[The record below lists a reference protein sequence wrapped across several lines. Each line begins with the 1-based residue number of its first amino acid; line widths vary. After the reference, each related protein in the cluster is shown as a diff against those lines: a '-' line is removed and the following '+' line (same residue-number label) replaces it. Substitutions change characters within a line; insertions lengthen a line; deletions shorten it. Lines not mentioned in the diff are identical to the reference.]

1 MKLLFAASV
10 LAGCAATPR
19 TVAMISASAEWKV
32 VVEQSPGAAVH
43 ATPYGDWLE
52 RDLGGRRVI
61 FFHGGYGKVNAAG
74 STQYA
79 IDRWH
84 PRLVLNLGTC
94 GAFGHDLHVGDV
106 VLAKTTTI
114 YDIYEAM
121 GDADEAIADFRTQLD
136 VSRWP
141 ARLAS
146 QVHVEPLVSADR
158 DLVPG
163 EIAALRSKY
172 DAGAGDW
179 ESGAI
184 AYVAAKNHTRAVILR
199 GVTDVLDETQS
210 PTTGNLALW
219 QRETAKVMQ
228 HLLELVTNALPDLVL
243 VNPNDQ

>member
-1 MKLLFAASV
+1 
-10 LAGCAATPR
+10 
-19 TVAMISASAEWKV
+19 MISANAEWKV
-32 VVEQSPGAAVH
+32 VVEQSPSATVH

-52 RDLGGRRVI
+52 RTLGSEHVI

-84 PRLVLNLGTC
+84 PALVVNLGTC
-94 GAFGHDLHVGDV
+94 GAFGHGLHVGDV
-106 VLAKTTTI
+106 VLASTTTI

-121 GDADEAIADFRTQLD
+121 GDADEAIADFRTKLD
-136 VSRWP
+136 VTRWP

-146 QVHVEPLVSADR
+146 RVRIEPLISADR
-158 DLVPG
+158 DLIPA
-163 EIAALRSKY
+163 EIAKLRAKY

-184 AYVAAKNHTRAVILR
+184 AYVAAKNHTRVVILR

-219 QRETAKVMQ
+219 QAQTAKIMIA
-228 HLLELVTNALPDLVL
+228 LLALAADALPDL
-243 VNPNDQ
+243 

>member
-1 MKLLFAASV
+1 MVLLAI
-10 LAGCAATPR
+10 AGCATGPS
-19 TVAMISASAEWKV
+19 TVAMISANAEWKV
-32 VVEQSPGAAVH
+32 VVERSPGLPIH

-52 RDLGGRRVI
+52 RELAGRRVI

-121 GDADEAIADFRTQLD
+121 GDADEAIAEFRTQLD

-146 QVHVEPLVSADR
+146 RVRIEPLISADR
-158 DLVPG
+158 DLIPA
-163 EIAALRSKY
+163 EIGKLRAKY

-184 AYVAAKNHTRAVILR
+184 AYVATKNHTRAVILR
-199 GVTDVLDETQS
+199 GVTDVLDETHPD
-210 PTTGNLALW
+210 PTYGNEAAW
-219 QRETAKVMQ
+219 QRETATIMAV
-228 HLLELVTNALPDLVL
+228 LLELAGDALPDLL
-243 VNPNDQ
+243 E

>member
-1 MKLLFAASV
+1 
-10 LAGCAATPR
+10 
-19 TVAMISASAEWKV
+19 MISASAEWKAV
-32 VVEQSPGAAVH
+32 ADRYPGATH
-43 ATPYGDWLE
+43 TPYGDFVTGT
-52 RDLGGRRVI
+52 LGGERVI

-84 PRLVLNLGTC
+84 PQLVINLGTC

-121 GDADEAIADFRTQLD
+121 GDADESIADFRTQLD
-136 VSRWP
+136 TSKWP
-141 ARLAS
+141 AQLAS
-146 QVHVEPLVSADR
+146 RVRVEPLVSADR
-158 DLVPG
+158 DLIPG
-163 EIAALRSKY
+163 EIAKLRAKY

-184 AYVAAKNHTRAVILR
+184 AYVATKNHTRVVILR

-219 QRETAKVMQ
+219 QAQTAKVMTT
-228 HLLELVTNALPDLVL
+228 LFALAGDALPSLL
-243 VNPNDQ
+243 RP

>member
-1 MKLLFAASV
+1 
-10 LAGCAATPR
+10 
-19 TVAMISASAEWKV
+19 MISANAEWQV
-32 VVEQSPGAAVH
+32 IVAHAPGAAIH
-43 ATPYGDWLE
+43 TTPYGDWLE
-52 RDLGGRRVI
+52 QPLAGQPVI

-84 PRLVLNLGTC
+84 PRLVINLGTC
-94 GAFGHDLHVGDV
+94 GAFGHGLHVGDI
-106 VLAKTTTI
+106 VLARTTTI

-121 GDADEAIADFRTQLD
+121 GDADEAIAEFRTTLD

-146 QVHVEPLVSADR
+146 RVLVEPLLSADR
-158 DLVPG
+158 DLIPA
-163 EIAALRSKY
+163 EIARLRAKY

-199 GVTDVLDETQS
+199 GVTDVLDENQS

-219 QRETAKVMQ
+219 QRETAKIMVV
-228 HLLELVTNALPDLVL
+228 LLELAGDALPDLL
-243 VNPNDQ
+243 R